1 MSSIR
6 NFLSACAITAI
17 PAALAFTATP
27 ALAVPD
33 VNPPTLHGFCSVANP
48 CPDTTTNGIA
58 NSPTSVNPP
67 QFGFATSGAS
77 DSGTFYIA
85 ILTPDDLAAPGSFT
99 FTGYLTGTA
108 SLVSSTPWTSGQLDA
123 YLGLPQG
130 PPPEVNP
137 ANPIGAFL
145 PATQAYDPTADG
157 FYVFWAAISGTT
169 TLPGNSGTNDSYL
182 STLGQSLA
190 PGSYIVGFLQQTDD
204 YGATANSGAIFETGG
219 VPEPS
224 TWAMMLLG
232 FGATGIAIRRSR
244 RRNVPATQLA

>member
-1 MSSIR
+1 MNGIHKILR
-6 NFLSACAITAI
+6 ALAISAA

-33 VNPPTLHGFCSVANP
+33 TNPPTLHGFCSVAAP
-48 CPDTTTNGIA
+48 CPDTTNGTIA

-67 QFGFATSGAS
+67 EFGFATSGQS
-77 DSGTFYIA
+77 DSGTFYVA
-85 ILTPDDLAAPGSFT
+85 ILTPDNLAAPGSFT

-108 SLVSSTPWTSGQLDA
+108 SLYSSTPWTSGQLET
-123 YLGLPQG
+123 YLGGLDAS
-130 PPPEVNP
+130 P
-137 ANPIGAFL
+137 ANPIGGYL

-169 TLPGNSGTNDSYL
+169 TLPGNTGTNDSYL

-190 PGSYIVGFLQQTDD
+190 PGSYIVGFLQQDDD
-204 YGATANSGAIFETGG
+204 YGATANSGAIFETAPPPPAL
-219 VPEPS
+219 PEPS

-232 FGATGIAIRRSR
+232 FGAAGVAMRRSR
-244 RRNVPATQLA
+244 RKTQLMSQLA

>member
-1 MSSIR
+1 M
-6 NFLSACAITAI
+6 LACPKRHA
-17 PAALAFTATP
+17 
-27 ALAVPD
+27 
-33 VNPPTLHGFCSVANP
+33 
-48 CPDTTTNGIA
+48 
-58 NSPTSVNPP
+58 
-67 QFGFATSGAS
+67 
-77 DSGTFYIA
+77 
-85 ILTPDDLAAPGSFT
+85 
-99 FTGYLTGTA
+99 
-108 SLVSSTPWTSGQLDA
+108 
-123 YLGLPQG
+123 
-130 PPPEVNP
+130 PEVSP

-190 PGSYIVGFLQQTDD
+190 PGSYIVGFLQQDDD
-204 YGATANSGAIFETGG
+204 YGATANSGAIFETGDG

-244 RRNVPATQLA
+244 RKNVLATQLA